1 MINALSES
9 IVNLKADSSVENKK
23 NFVSKLISEKFF
35 VPVIVEA
42 DEKTHNITKM
52 GYYSIAVE
60 SGSYLLVFTSVEAIG
75 AWRKDVQF
83 LELGFKDVSSL
94 INIEGA
100 EYIGIEIDHSG
111 NSMALKKDFI
121 NKIKEHINIKKKN

>member
-52 GYYSIAVE
+52 GYYSIAAE

>member
-42 DEKTHNITKM
+42 DEKTHTTKM
-52 GYYSIAVE
+52 GYYSIAAE

-100 EYIGIEIDHSG
+100 EYIGIEIYHSG

-121 NKIKEHINIKKKN
+121 NKIKEHINVKKKN